1 MAENF
6 CQNAR
11 KKNNNRQTV
20 SFPYLSFRP
29 ISLAALTDL
38 FQYHS
43 DWNFFFCYTRKGNGI
58 IRQAGAWFSNGNVQY
73 EVAVTNEGSRC
84 HVRAAQSAE
93 QEGKSTGESLA
104 DFHLI

>member
-6 CQNAR
+6 CQNA

-43 DWNFFFCYTRKGNGI
+43 DWNFFCCTRKGNGI
-58 IRQAGAWFSNGNVQY
+58 IRQAVPGSAVATCSMGPPLQMGA
-73 EVAVTNEGSRC
+73 ADVT
-84 HVRAAQSAE
+84 
-93 QEGKSTGESLA
+93 
-104 DFHLI
+104 

>member
-1 MAENF
+1 MLK
-6 CQNAR
+6 

-43 DWNFFFCYTRKGNGI
+43 DWKFFFVTHERGNGI
-58 IRQAGAWFSNGNVQY
+58 IRQAVPGS
-73 EVAVTNEGSRC
+73 AVVTCSMRPPLQM
-84 HVRAAQSAE
+84 RAADVTYGAKR
-93 QEGKSTGESLA
+93 GTRRKFYRESLA
-104 DFHLI
+104 EFNLI